1 MDLVLVI
8 MRPKYPIISL
18 RYRNLCIT
26 INIYLEGKNEMTRE
40 ETRDEIKRYLE
51 TLYNLKNDLFVVQH
65 RLQTIDTDDCI
76 LYGHIYAS
84 IDYANECFSKA
95 ITSLESQLRI
105 SRSLWKYFWWYRIAD
120 VETEFIFKLIDIWVI
135 NAIHIA
141 NNVIHDIL
149 QDCENDQS
157 LINQMIN
164 DVSKL
169 QDSLTKFM
177 EAAHLIG
184 RKWV

>member
-1 MDLVLVI
+1 
-8 MRPKYPIISL
+8 
-18 RYRNLCIT
+18 
-26 INIYLEGKNEMTRE
+26 MTRE

-51 TLYNLKNDLFVVQH
+51 NLYNLKNDLFVVQH

-76 LYGHIYAS
+76 LYGHIFAS
-84 IDYANECFSKA
+84 IDYVNEYLNKA

-120 VETEFIFKLIDIWVI
+120 VETIFRFNLIDVWVI
-135 NAIHIA
+135 NAISIT
-141 NNVIHDIL
+141 NILIYDIL

-157 LINQMIN
+157 LRNQMID
-164 DVSKL
+164 DVHKL
-169 QDSLTKFM
+169 QHSLTKIM
-177 EAAHLIG
+177 GPVNLIG